1 MRNIII
7 DIEKEIEEQL
17 NTKTEDNDFTTT
29 NVKGILKVIIIY
41 DVLFDVLLTGKVTW
55 LIWLKE
61 LIVDEDIK
69 EMVRQTLH
77 PGDRADCYEPKLT
90 RAKVRYVWI
99 IGIQYFYKD
108 LI

>member
-41 DVLFDVLLTGKVTW
+41 DVLFDVLLTGKVT
-55 LIWLKE
+55 
-61 LIVDEDIK
+61 
-69 EMVRQTLH
+69 
-77 PGDRADCYEPKLT
+77 
-90 RAKVRYVWI
+90 
-99 IGIQYFYKD
+99 
-108 LI
+108 